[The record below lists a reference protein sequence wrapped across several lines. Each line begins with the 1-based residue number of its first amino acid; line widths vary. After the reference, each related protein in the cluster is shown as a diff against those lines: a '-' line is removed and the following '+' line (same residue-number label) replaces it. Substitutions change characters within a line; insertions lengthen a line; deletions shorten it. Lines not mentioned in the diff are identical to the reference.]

1 MNIERKI
8 APLAIRL
15 KKGGAPVVLIE
26 DLSDEEFLAVY
37 YLRCWFE
44 DTEGKKRIERE
55 LNINL
60 GYDQGYKI
68 LNSLES
74 LFQLLFR
81 KARRTIVRHN
91 IDCSCVGA
99 DESCFSQLITRA
111 ANKEREDAMLIAM
124 LLADKH
130 FASKI
135 TDLAEEF
142 GLGIKTLLS
151 KNTETSNQGSF
162 DKKKFH

>member
-1 MNIERKI
+1 M
-8 APLAIRL
+8 PLAIRL
-15 KKGGAPVVLIE
+15 KKGGAPVGLIE

-74 LFQLLFR
+74 LFQLLLR

-91 IDCSCVGA
+91 IDCFCVGA

>member
-15 KKGGAPVVLIE
+15 KKGGAPVGLIE

-37 YLRCWFE
+37 YFRCWFE
-44 DTEGKKRIERE
+44 GTEGKKRIQRE

-60 GYDQGYKI
+60 GYEQGYKI

-74 LFQLLFR
+74 LFQLLLR

-91 IDCSCVGA
+91 IDCFCVGA

-111 ANKEREDAMLIAM
+111 ANKEREDAMLIALTNIS
-124 LLADKH
+124 LL
-130 FASKI
+130 I
-135 TDLAEEF
+135 
-142 GLGIKTLLS
+142 
-151 KNTETSNQGSF
+151 
-162 DKKKFH
+162 